1 MSEII
6 MLIGYWIIWG
16 MLMCLLYKQ
25 KKALDK
31 LSKTI
36 EKLNGVFSPIAKVKK

>member
-1 MSEII
+1 MTEII
-6 MLIGYWIIWG
+6 ILIGYWLILGI
-16 MLMCLLYKQ
+16 LMALHYNQ

-36 EKLNGVFSPIAKVKK
+36 EELNKILSPKVKVKK